1 MRKLLVCV
9 LAVVFSMAS
18 LNAQDGNAPVRFGAK
33 AGVNFSD
40 ITGDMTDSFT
50 GRTSFHIGAVAEIP
64 ISESFAIQPELVYS
78 AQGSDY
84 EEDFDGMTFSG
95 TVTAN
100 FLNIPIMAKYF
111 VADGFTIEAGPQ
123 IGILLSSEIE
133 EDDIDLDIKDS
144 LKGIDFGLNF
154 GLGYQLDNGLNFA
167 ARYNLGLTDL
177 NDDPD
182 FLGDFEAKNSV
193 IQLSVGYSFN

>member
-193 IQLSVGYSFN
+193 IQLSVGYFFN